1 MSDVEELAVVGKP
14 LPKRDARIKVT
25 GDAKYGADIRL
36 PGMLHGKL
44 LRSPHAHA
52 RIIKID
58 ADAALKVKGVR
69 AVVTGADFPGIPYGN
84 FPHTRDYLPLA
95 LDKVR
100 YIGEEVAAVAADD
113 EDAAWEALELIRVEY
128 EPLRAVFD
136 PEEAVREGA
145 PLLYDDR
152 PGNLSSKAE
161 WGYGDVEKGFQESD
175 YVREETFNTQ
185 PVKHGMLET
194 HACVG
199 LWDGQGKI
207 TLWSC
212 KQSPYIVWRQL
223 GNGLGIPPSRIRIIQ
238 TYVGAGNS
246 GGKQEA
252 MPMDFAAVMLSRK
265 TGRPVRIVHTMEEVL
280 IIGHMRHP
288 FTIRLK
294 MGVKKDGSIHAVQY
308 HVISDGGAHSS
319 IGQLSI
325 FNPGM
330 YPNIL
335 YKIPNFRYDAYRIY
349 TNKSWAG
356 AMRGHGSPQTFFAF
370 ESMLDML
377 AHDLGMDEIAMRRKN
392 GVSPGHVANNG
403 IKITSCALH
412 ECIDKAE
419 ELSGWQQKKGKL
431 PKNRGIGI
439 GCAGFISGPGIMGH
453 AACAAMLK
461 INEDGRIALLTGATD
476 VGQGAD
482 TVLSMIAAE
491 VLGTRLE
498 DVSFALVDSDIT
510 PLDPGT
516 WGSRVT
522 FCAGNAVYSAALD
535 AKKQLAEVAAGLLQA
550 KEEELVFRN
559 RKVFVKA
566 QPEREVA
573 LERLIKHCQDRLGRP
588 IMGRGFY
595 RAPWEVLDFS
605 KGYGN
610 VAPAYS
616 FYAQVF
622 EVEVDPE
629 TGKVDIVNVITV
641 HDGGRILNPMLA
653 RGQLTGS
660 LIMHQGHTLFE
671 DLIRDRGKTLNPS
684 FMNYKM
690 MTSMDIPRSVSF
702 YSVGGPDAEGPFGA
716 KECGEGSASPSMGGL
731 ANAIADAIGVRFK
744 DLPITPEK
752 IVKAL
757 RTAENKEGDHGH

>member
-1 MSDVEELAVVGKP
+1 MSDAEELAVIGKP

-52 RIIKID
+52 RILNID
-58 ADAALKVKGVR
+58 TSAALKLKGVR
-69 AVVTGADFPGIPYGN
+69 AVITGKEFPGIPYGN

-95 LDKVR
+95 IDKVR

-113 EDAAWEALELIRVEY
+113 EDTAWEALDLIRVEY
-128 EPLRAVFD
+128 EPLPAVFD
-136 PEEAVREGA
+136 PEEAIKEGA
-145 PLLYDDR
+145 PLLYDNR

-161 WGYGDVEKGFQESD
+161 WGYGDIEKGFQESD
-175 YVREETFNTQ
+175 RVREETFFTQ
-185 PVKHGMLET
+185 PIKHGMLET

-199 LWDGQGKI
+199 LWDGEGKI

-223 GNGLGIPPSRIRIIQ
+223 ANGLGIPPSQIRMVQ

-252 MPMDFAAVMLSRK
+252 MPMDFAAVMLSKK

-280 IIGHMRHP
+280 TIGHMRHP
-288 FTIRLK
+288 FKIRLK
-294 MGVKKDGSIHAVQY
+294 MGVKKDGTLQAVQY

-325 FNPGM
+325 FNPGV

-335 YKIPNFRYDAYRIY
+335 YKIPSFRYDAYRIY

-370 ESMLDML
+370 EQMLDMI
-377 AHDLGMDEIAMRRKN
+377 ANDIGIDQVEIRKKN
-392 GVSPGHVANNG
+392 AVSPGHVSGNG
-403 IKITSCALH
+403 LKITSCAFK
-412 ECIDKAE
+412 ECIDKAA
-419 ELSGWQQKKGKL
+419 ELSGWKNKKGKL
-431 PKNRGIGI
+431 PRNRGIGI

-453 AACAAMLK
+453 AAGAAMLK
-461 INEDGRIALLTGATD
+461 VNEDGRISLLSGATD

-498 DVSFALVDSDIT
+498 DVSFALVDSDVT
-510 PLDPGT
+510 PMDPGT

-522 FCAGNAVYSAALD
+522 FVAGNAVKNAALD
-535 AKKQLAEVAAGLLQA
+535 ARKQLAEAAAQFLEA
-550 KEEELVFRN
+550 KEEDLVFRD
-559 RKVFVKA
+559 RKVYVKGSN
-566 QPEREVA
+566 PEKTIA
-573 LERLIKHCQDRLGRP
+573 LEKLVKHCQDKLGRP
-588 IMGRGFY
+588 IMGRGSY
-595 RAPWEVLDFS
+595 RAPWEVLDFA

-629 TGKVDIVNVITV
+629 TGKVNILDVITV

-671 DLIRDRGKTLNPS
+671 DLIRDKGKTLNPS

-731 ANAIADAIGVRFK
+731 ANAIADAIGVRLK
-744 DLPITPEK
+744 DLPLTPEK
-752 IVKAL
+752 ILKAL
-757 RTAENKEGDHGH
+757 REKR